1 MFSNN
6 LKNIYKQ
13 MRKNLAGLNMVTN
26 GQAEKIDEV
35 MVDIRDVRPLVLGSV
50 LPVGSLDY
58 ILISAKFSM
67 LADHIGTGV

>member
-1 MFSNN
+1 
-6 LKNIYKQ
+6 

-67 LADHIGTGV
+67 LADHIGMGV